1 MSCNVK
7 WNNEISRSFRVP
19 LGIKQGGINS
29 PEFFGCYIDDIAAIL
44 RNFQIGCHFLGIF
57 LAILLF
63 ADDICLMAPTRKA
76 LDKMIQ
82 TCALY
87 CKEYGLTF
95 NAGKSKIIVFSK
107 KNIDYDTLCPI
118 LFNGR
123 AIEYTESI
131 TYLGATIVNKKGF
144 SFSSSNDLAKFYR
157 ATNAILRA
165 ANKPSEEVLMHLLF
179 SCCIPILTYA
189 CAVKE
194 YPSRQMHDCCTATND
209 ALRFIFGFNR
219 WESVRNLREQ
229 FGFLALTDI
238 FHKTR
243 RKFDASLLSHHNP
256 VISYIARNL
265 VIEQE

>member
-1 MSCNVK
+1 MTLFV
-7 WNNEISRSFRVP
+7 
-19 LGIKQGGINS
+19 L
-29 PEFFGCYIDDIAAIL
+29 FF
-44 RNFQIGCHFLGIF
+44 
-57 LAILLF
+57 
-63 ADDICLMAPTRKA
+63 
-76 LDKMIQ
+76 
-82 TCALY
+82 
-87 CKEYGLTF
+87 
-95 NAGKSKIIVFSK
+95 
-107 KNIDYDTLCPI
+107 
-118 LFNGR
+118 GR

-157 ATNAILRA
+157 ATNAS
-165 ANKPSEEVLMHLLF
+165 KPSEEVLMHLLF

-238 FHKTR
+238 FHKTK
-243 RKFDASLLSHHNP
+243 RKFDASLFSHHNR
-256 VISYIARNL
+256 VISYIAQNL